1 MSDLMRPMS
10 FEHLMT
16 WARAELATDGAIFGV
31 HASKFWRPTSQRTI
45 IDSFGD
51 TLANP
56 VGPAAGPSTQ
66 LANNILACY
75 LTGARFMEL
84 KTVQKMDGAE
94 LRACVAKPC
103 IDMMDEG
110 YNCEWSTELTVQEAF
125 DEYVKAWFLCAVWG
139 KELGLGS
146 AADVAFNMSVGYDL
160 AGIQLP
166 KIDDYIEGLKDASQ
180 TPIFIECKAWV
191 AEHLDEFSNFTAA
204 DLEAIPAQISN
215 TVTLSTLHG
224 CPAGEIESIAHY
236 LLTEKHLNTFVK
248 CNPTM
253 LGYEYARSTVD
264 ALGFDYLSFDD
275 HHFKADL
282 QFEDAVPMLQRLQA
296 TATEKGLRFGVKLTN
311 TFPVEVKAA
320 ELPSDEMYMSGR
332 SLLPLSMSL
341 ALKLS
346 RAFDGK
352 LPISYS
358 GGVDAFTIADV
369 LATGIQPVTVAST
382 VLKPGGP
389 QRFQQLADESVN
401 VMSNA
406 GAIDVELLAA
416 TVEKFLADPMFHK
429 RFREKFP
436 SRKTSS
442 ALPLTDCFKAPC
454 EDGGCPI
461 NQQIPEYLTL
471 SAAGRYDEAFKVI
484 ALDNTSP
491 TINGVLC
498 AQNCRE
504 HCTRLDYDQSI
515 HIRQVKLAASDAAQ
529 DAYSKAQQA
538 PALAT
543 DSKVAIIGAG
553 PAGIAAAIFLRRNGV
568 DVDVFEKLDGP
579 YGIVKY
585 IIPRFRIDPEQI
597 MRDFRLATDLGI
609 RFHFNCDPNYDVDEL
624 RKTFSHVVV
633 ATGSWGRGMNPVKE
647 GQELVVD
654 ALDFLW
660 QAWNEGGAK
669 VGKKVAVVGAGD
681 VAMDCVRTAART
693 EGVEKAFI
701 VYRRNEPNMP
711 ATQEEVNDVRA
722 EDLEIIEM
730 VAPVT
735 YDGKVLHCEKM
746 RLAPIVPGQRRG
758 IEGTGEFVDI
768 EADTVIG
775 ATGATIVTEPYQ
787 RNGIAL
793 DARGRAILDVDHMT
807 SQDKVYVVGD
817 GRLGPSTVVQAI
829 ADAKVAARAILRDF
843 AITAD
848 YDIPHPTVHAD
859 TEKIRAKRALLIR
872 PLQQAA
878 EGSRCLT
885 CQDICEVCT
894 EVCPNRANVSVK
906 VEGFSDPFQ
915 IIHIDGLCNEC
926 GNCATFCPHAGRPYK
941 DKVTT
946 FWTHED
952 FEESTNVG
960 FLAKAEGG
968 YTVRLPGGT
977 VTDIA
982 SSSDAQLPA
991 DLATI
996 LKTLEANHSYLLA
1009 APAAKL
1015 AAAAGK

>member
-10 FEHLMT
+10 FAHLMT
-16 WARAELATDGAIFGV
+16 WARTELAHDGAIFGI
-31 HASKFWRPTSQRTI
+31 HSSKFWTPPADASIT
-45 IDSFGD
+45 DSFGD
-51 TLANP
+51 RIANP

-66 LANNILACY
+66 LSGNLLTCY
-75 LTGARFMEL
+75 LAGARFMEL
-84 KTVQKMDGAE
+84 KTVQKMDGEE
-94 LRACVAKPC
+94 LRLAVAKPC
-103 IDMMDEG
+103 IEMMDEG

-125 DEYVKAWFLCAVWG
+125 DEYVRGWFLCAFWG
-139 KELGLGS
+139 VELGIGRVG
-146 AADVAFNMSVGYDL
+146 DVAFNASVGYDL

-166 KIDDYIEGLKDASQ
+166 KLDAYIEGLKDASA
-180 TPIFIECKAWV
+180 TPVWAECHDW
-191 AEHLDEFSNFTAA
+191 
-204 DLEAIPAQISN
+204 LEAHLGEFERFGADDLAAISPAISHS
-215 TVTLSTLHG
+215 VTLSTLHG
-224 CPAGEIESIAHY
+224 CPAHEIEAIAHY
-236 LLTEKHLNTFVK
+236 LLTEKRLNTFVK

-253 LGYEYARSTVD
+253 LGYDVARETLDS
-264 ALGFDYLSFDD
+264 LGFDYVAFDD
-275 HHFKADL
+275 HHFVEDL
-282 QFEDAVPMLQRLQA
+282 QFDDAVPMLQRLRA
-296 TATEKGLRFGVKLTN
+296 TASEPGLRFGVKLTN
-311 TFPVEVKAA
+311 TFPVEVKAG

-332 SLLPLSMSL
+332 SLLPLSMAL

-346 RAFDGK
+346 EAFDGE

-358 GGVDAFTIADV
+358 GGVDAFSVADV
-369 LATGIQPVTVAST
+369 LRTGIQPVTVAST

-389 QRFQQLADESVN
+389 ERFAQLADAACA
-401 VMSNA
+401 VMSDA
-406 GAIDVELLAA
+406 GPIDVPLLRE
-416 TVEKFLADPMFHK
+416 TVARFLADPAFHK
-429 RFREKFP
+429 RYREKFG
-436 SRKTSS
+436 SRKT
-442 ALPLTDCFKAPC
+442 ATPLPLTDCFKAPC
-454 EDGGCPI
+454 EHGGCPI

-471 SAAGRYDEAFKVI
+471 TAAGRYEEAFDLI
-484 ALDNTSP
+484 ALDNTAP

-515 HIRQVKLAASDAAQ
+515 HIRAVKLVASDHAQEGYNAAT
-529 DAYSKAQQA
+529 KASA
-538 PALAT
+538 IVT
-543 DSKVAIIGAG
+543 DKKVAIVGAG
-553 PAGIAAAIFLRRNGV
+553 PAGIAAGLFLRRNGV
-568 DVDVFEKLDGP
+568 EVDVFEKLDGP

-585 IIPRFRIDPEQI
+585 IIPTFRISAEQI
-597 MRDFRLATDLGI
+597 ERDYQMAVAAGV
-609 RFHFNCDPNYDVDEL
+609 RFHFNCDPDYSVDEL
-624 RKTFSHVVV
+624 LTRYDKVIV

-647 GQELVVD
+647 GQERIVD

-669 VGKKVAVVGAGD
+669 VGRRVAVVGAGD

-701 VYRRNEPNMP
+701 VYRRNEANMP

-722 EDLEIIEM
+722 EGLEILELLAPVSYDGAVLRCEEM
-730 VAPVT
+730 VLGDKDAS
-735 YDGKVLHCEKM
+735 G
-746 RLAPIVPGQRRG
+746 RRG
-758 IEGTGEFVDI
+758 MRGTGRFVEI

-775 ATGATIVTEPYQ
+775 ATGATIKSEPYA
-787 RNGIAL
+787 RNGLAL
-793 DARGRAILDVDHMT
+793 DERGRCVLDADFQA
-807 SQDKVYVVGD
+807 SKPGVYVIGD

-829 ADAKVAARAILRDF
+829 ADAKVAARAILRGYG
-843 AITAD
+843 ITAD
-848 YDIPHPTVHAD
+848 YDRAHPTVHGDSEA
-859 TEKIRAKRALLIR
+859 IRAKRALLIT
-872 PLQQAA
+872 PLKGAA

-885 CQDICEVCT
+885 CQDVCEICT
-894 EVCPNRANVSVK
+894 EVCPNRANVSVR
-906 VEGFSDPFQ
+906 VPGLSDPFQ
-915 IIHIDGLCNEC
+915 IVHVDGLCNEC
-926 GNCATFCPHAGRPYK
+926 GNCTTFCPHAGRPYK

>member
-10 FEHLMT
+10 FAHLMS
-16 WARAELATDGAIFGV
+16 WARAELAADGAIFGV
-31 HASKFWRPTSQRTI
+31 HSSKMWRPASARVIT
-45 IDSFGD
+45 DSFGG
-51 TLANP
+51 TIANP

-103 IDMMDEG
+103 IEMQDEG
-110 YNCEWSTELTVQEAF
+110 YNCEWSTELTVEEALT
-125 DEYVKAWFLCAVWG
+125 EYVRAWFLCAVWG
-139 KELGLGS
+139 KELGLGEIGT
-146 AADVAFNMSVGYDL
+146 VGFNMSVGYDL

-166 KIDDYIEGLKDASQ
+166 KIDAFIEGLKDASG
-180 TPIFIECKAWV
+180 TATWAECHGWL
-191 AEHLDEFSNFTAA
+191 AEHLDEFEHFTAA
-204 DLEAIPAQISN
+204 DLAAIPTQISN

-224 CPAGEIESIAHY
+224 CPAGEIESIANY
-236 LLTEKHLNTFVK
+236 LLTVKGLNTFVK

-253 LGYEYARSTVD
+253 LGYEYARATMD
-264 ALGFDYLSFDD
+264 ALGFEYLSFDD
-275 HHFKADL
+275 HHFLADL
-282 QFEDAVPMLQRLQA
+282 QFSDAVPMLTRLKA
-296 TATEKGLRFGVKLTN
+296 TASERGLKFGVKLTN
-311 TFPVEVKAA
+311 TFPVEVKAG

-346 RAFDGK
+346 QAFDGS
-352 LPISYS
+352 LAISYS

-389 QRFQQLADESVN
+389 QRFQQLADAASK
-401 VMSNA
+401 VMSDA
-406 GAIDVELLAA
+406 GPIDVALLDA
-416 TVEKFLADPMFHK
+416 TVAKLLADPMFHK
-429 RFREKFP
+429 RHREKFG

-471 SAAGRYDEAFKVI
+471 AAAGRYDEAFQVI
-484 ALDNTSP
+484 ALDNTAP

-529 DAYSKAQQA
+529 DAFSRAQVA
-538 PALAT
+538 PELKVAE
-543 DSKVAIIGAG
+543 KVAIIGAG

-579 YGIVKY
+579 YGIVRY
-585 IIPRFRIDPEQI
+585 IIPKFRISEEQI
-597 MRDFRLATDLGI
+597 MRDFRLAEDLGI
-609 RFHFNCDPNYDVDEL
+609 RFHFNADPNYDVDAL
-624 RKTFSHVVV
+624 LQTYAKVVI
-633 ATGSWGRGMNPVKE
+633 ATGSWGRGQNPVRE
-647 GQELVVD
+647 GQELIVD

-660 QAWNEGGAK
+660 DAWNEGGAK
-669 VGKKVAVVGAGD
+669 VGKTVAVVGAGD

-722 EDLEIIEM
+722 EGLDIIEL
-730 VAPVT
+730 VAPAS

-746 RLAPIVPGQRRG
+746 RLAPVVAGQRRG

-775 ATGATIVTEPYQ
+775 ATGATIRTEPYV
-787 RNGIAL
+787 RNGLTL
-793 DARGRAILDVDHMT
+793 DARGRVALDADHQA
-807 SQDKVYVVGD
+807 SKPGVYVVGD
-817 GRLGPSTVVQAI
+817 GRLGPSTVVQAL
-829 ADAKVAARAILRDF
+829 ADAKVAARAILRSLGL
-843 AITAD
+843 TAD
-848 YDIPHPTVHAD
+848 YDRPHPTVHGDSEA
-859 TEKIRAKRALLIR
+859 IRGKRALLIR
-872 PLQQAA
+872 PLQGAS

-885 CQDICEVCT
+885 CQDVCEVCT

-906 VEGFSDPFQ
+906 VAGFNDPFQ
-915 IIHIDGLCNEC
+915 IVHIDGLCNEC

-941 DKVTT
+941 DKITT

-960 FLAKAEGG
+960 FLAGADGG
-968 YTVRLPGGT
+968 YTVRLPGGE
-977 VTDIA
+977 VTTIA
-982 SSSDAQLPA
+982 SASDPKLPPTMA
-991 DLATI
+991 AVLAA
-996 LKTLEANHSYLLA
+996 LEADHSYLLA
-1009 APAAKL
+1009 APA
-1015 AAAAGK
+1015 GK